1 MHLAKPGK
9 SCARCFF
16 TCTISR
22 TDLPED
28 GRASRQLTQFASE
41 PVTQESLCSDCRAFG
56 TRESWCAGRAT
67 SPALVAALA
76 IEAFKL
82 FQQTVSH
89 CFQGT
94 QYWLGRQNP
103 RVLGGAQ
110 GSVRRHCT
118 GMSAPSL
125 LIQEWPL
132 CVPRTTF
139 DWNCCKDDSVP
150 EAGGKEVQLLAS
162 RVFWNSTTSEV
173 SRPHFP
179 VLRCHTGLCPKVRP
193 VPVTADLPGIYMG
206 FCLISPKEENSMGG
220 PSCSRNSHIP

>member
-94 QYWLGRQNP
+94 QYWLGDKIHVSWAER
-103 RVLGGAQ
+103 RAQ
-110 GSVRRHCT
+110 
-118 GMSAPSL
+118 
-125 LIQEWPL
+125 
-132 CVPRTTF
+132 CVDTAQACQR
-139 DWNCCKDDSVP
+139 
-150 EAGGKEVQLLAS
+150 
-162 RVFWNSTTSEV
+162 
-173 SRPHFP
+173 
-179 VLRCHTGLCPKVRP
+179 LR
-193 VPVTADLPGIYMG
+193 
-206 FCLISPKEENSMGG
+206 S
-220 PSCSRNSHIP
+220 